1 MHVVYLTT
9 TTIVIFIYIFVLT
22 YTDEGEEN
30 KIGINFFTRIRV
42 TLKPIDSTMNTKK
55 GLREGGGRKRG
66 ESGVIPST
74 DISTFSTLT
83 HQWALPRSFSTQ
95 SSEPPRF
102 IPSFNPLARTQCFAT
117 LARAFESVSKFR
129 ILEIPMLKLLSSDND
144 AALSP
149 ANSLYQFSS
158 LDEIYNVEKIRFLSL
173 ESNHF

>member
-1 MHVVYLTT
+1 MHVVYLTA
-9 TTIVIFIYIFVLT
+9 TTIVIFVFYVL
-22 YTDEGEEN
+22 TDEGEEN

-55 GLREGGGRKRG
+55 GLRERGGRKRG

-117 LARAFESVSKFR
+117 LVRAFESVSKFR

-158 LDEIYNVEKIRFLSL
+158 LDEDSFSISFARIESFLI
-173 ESNHF
+173 

>member
-1 MHVVYLTT
+1 MHVVYLTA
-9 TTIVIFIYIFVLT
+9 TTIVIFVFYVL
-22 YTDEGEEN
+22 TDEGEEN

-117 LARAFESVSKFR
+117 LVRAFESVSKFR

-158 LDEIYNVEKIRFLSL
+158 LDENSFSISFARIESFLI
-173 ESNHF
+173 

>member
-1 MHVVYLTT
+1 MHVVYLTA
-9 TTIVIFIYIFVLT
+9 TTIVIFVFYVL
-22 YTDEGEEN
+22 TDEGEEN

-117 LARAFESVSKFR
+117 LVRAFESVSKFR

-158 LDEIYNVEKIRFLSL
+158 LDEDSFSISFARIESFLI
-173 ESNHF
+173 

>member
-1 MHVVYLTT
+1 MHVVYLTA
-9 TTIVIFIYIFVLT
+9 TTIVIFVFYVL
-22 YTDEGEEN
+22 TDEGEEN

-117 LARAFESVSKFR
+117 LCELSKVCQNSGYLKYRYLNFFPLIMMQLSLLP
-129 ILEIPMLKLLSSDND
+129 ILFI
-144 AALSP
+144 
-149 ANSLYQFSS
+149 NSLRST
-158 LDEIYNVEKIRFLSL
+158 KIRFRFLSL

>member
-1 MHVVYLTT
+1 MHVVYLTA
-9 TTIVIFIYIFVLT
+9 TTIVIFVFYVL
-22 YTDEGEEN
+22 TDEGEEN

-129 ILEIPMLKLLSSDND
+129 ILEIPILKLLSSDND

-158 LDEIYNVEKIRFLSL
+158 LDEDSFSISFARIESFLI
-173 ESNHF
+173 

>member
-1 MHVVYLTT
+1 MHVVYLTA
-9 TTIVIFIYIFVLT
+9 TTIVIFVFYVL
-22 YTDEGEEN
+22 TDEGEEN

-117 LARAFESVSKFR
+117 LVRAFESVSKFR
-129 ILEIPMLKLLSSDND
+129 ILEIPILKLLSSDND

-158 LDEIYNVEKIRFLSL
+158 LDEDSFSISFARIESFLI
-173 ESNHF
+173 